1 MKRPFSLVL
10 LAVMASLV
18 CMGQTCAPSTPA
30 GVPTS
35 VPGGVYSG
43 QVSTTI
49 KLLLDNELKNEKTST
64 DDYTQAFGSDGSPL
78 NNQQSPL
85 YVGYTD
91 VQTVGGMTLTIT
103 ITSIQPTANGVT
115 VNYTAVFELPTEDQV
130 YEMTGT
136 GQSTYTLASA
146 GAVEYSMT
154 LTVSFTGQNGSTVS
168 TDLLTTGTLYR

>member
-1 MKRPFSLVL
+1 MRRSVWLML
-10 LAVMASLV
+10 LAVTALLV
-18 CMGQTCAPSTPA
+18 CMGQTCSPSTPA

-35 VPGGVYSG
+35 VPEGVYSG

-49 KLLLDNELKNEKTST
+49 RLLLDNELKNEKTST

-154 LTVSFTGQNGSTVS
+154 LTVSFTGQNGSAVS
-168 TDLLTTGTLYR
+168 MDLQATGTLYR